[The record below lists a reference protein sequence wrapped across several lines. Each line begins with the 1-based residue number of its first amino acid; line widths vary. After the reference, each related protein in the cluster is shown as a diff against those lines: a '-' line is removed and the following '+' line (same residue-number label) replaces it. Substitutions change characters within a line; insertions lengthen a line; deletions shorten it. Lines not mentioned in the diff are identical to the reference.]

1 MRENRLMATGRA
13 IDLIARQDWLERT
26 AGAVQPAVIR
36 AFKAGGR
43 AGRKGAPHRHDAR
56 TVERGGD
63 GSLQRFAL
71 AAAARRPAG
80 RTRLAYL
87 GYAVSLSWAYLG
99 GHLVFDEQIGVDHTS
114 DKVKLKSRR
123 EIAEGT
129 MAFHFEKP
137 PGFAFK
143 AGQALAWTL
152 LDPPE
157 TDDESR
163 MRNFSI
169 ASAPGEPD
177 LMIATRMRD
186 TAFKRVLKTMPLGTE
201 VRIVGPFG
209 SLTLRQNAARPA
221 VFLAGGIGMTPFRS
235 MLRQAAEQKLP
246 HHIG

>member
-1 MRENRLMATGRA
+1 MATH
-13 IDLIARQDWLERT
+13 Q
-26 AGAVQPAVIR
+26 
-36 AFKAGGR
+36 
-43 AGRKGAPHRHDAR
+43 
-56 TVERGGD
+56 
-63 GSLQRFAL
+63 
-71 AAAARRPAG
+71 
-80 RTRLAYL
+80 
-87 GYAVSLSWAYLG
+87 
-99 GHLVFDEQIGVDHTS
+99 
-114 DKVKLKSRR
+114 VKLKSRQ

-152 LDPPE
+152 INPPE
-157 TDDESR
+157 TDDEGV

-221 VFLAGGIGMTPFRS
+221 VFLAGGIGITPFRS

-246 HHIG
+246 HHLFLFYSNRRPEDAAFLEELEDLEKENSNYKFIGTMTEMAGSNRVWRGETGYINQEMLAKYIGDLAAPIYYIAGPPALVAAMERTLSDAGVNSDDVRAEEFAGY

>member
-1 MRENRLMATGRA
+1 MATH
-13 IDLIARQDWLERT
+13 Q
-26 AGAVQPAVIR
+26 
-36 AFKAGGR
+36 
-43 AGRKGAPHRHDAR
+43 
-56 TVERGGD
+56 
-63 GSLQRFAL
+63 
-71 AAAARRPAG
+71 
-80 RTRLAYL
+80 
-87 GYAVSLSWAYLG
+87 
-99 GHLVFDEQIGVDHTS
+99 
-114 DKVKLKSRR
+114 VKLKSRQ

-152 LDPPE
+152 INPPE
-157 TDDESR
+157 TDDEGV

-221 VFLAGGIGMTPFRS
+221 VFLAGGIGITPFRS

-246 HHIG
+246 HRLSLFYSSRRPEDAAFLEELQELEKENSNYKFIGTITEMAGSNRVWRGETSFINQETLTKYIGDLAAPIYYIAGPPAMVAAMRQTLSVAGVNSDDVRAEEFAGY